1 MDAVTNVRRHPLMLL
16 LAIVAGFGVARL
28 ADAAG
33 WGATGISIGALL
45 LIAAMVGAFAIGDA
59 RRPGART
66 HQR

>member
-1 MDAVTNVRRHPLMLL
+1 MLL
-16 LAIVAGFGVARL
+16 LAIVAGFAVARL

-45 LIAAMVGAFAIGDA
+45 LIAAMVGVFAIVDA
-59 RRPGART
+59 RHPRAHT